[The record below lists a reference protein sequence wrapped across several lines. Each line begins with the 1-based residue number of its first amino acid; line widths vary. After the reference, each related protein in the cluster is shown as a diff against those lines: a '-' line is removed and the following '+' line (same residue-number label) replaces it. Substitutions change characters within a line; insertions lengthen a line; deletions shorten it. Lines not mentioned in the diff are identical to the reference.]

1 MQMNAQ
7 KRAVLYVRVSTKEQ
21 VDEGNSLST
30 QEKMCREYTSKNGY
44 EVVQVYIE
52 QGESAKTA
60 LRTELQ
66 KMLLFCSDKKN
77 KINAVII
84 YKLDRLSR
92 NTDDYSQ
99 LRLLLK
105 KYGVEI
111 KST

>member
-1 MQMNAQ
+1 MQPL
-7 KRAVLYVRVSTKEQ
+7 KRAVIYVRVSTKEQ

-44 EVVQVYIE
+44 EVVHVYIE

-77 KINAVII
+77 KIMPLLFINWTDSLVIQMTI
-84 YKLDRLSR
+84 VSYV
-92 NTDDYSQ
+92 YF
-99 LRLLLK
+99 
-105 KYGVEI
+105 
-111 KST
+111 